1 MGTQLRIMRNLIL
14 LFLSVLALEGFA
26 QITLTKDDFP
36 VKGDT
41 VPTASA
47 VLKPKDLPVAV
58 FYTGSPTF
66 DLDLSKMAIVEK
78 GVERFDDPEADGML
92 GGSDVPKADFG
103 YSTPEGTLFFSAD
116 GNDLSVVGVGQE
128 AQSVE
133 IGFPFDEEL
142 EFMKAP
148 LTYPYENRDTA
159 NASRTLL
166 NIINID
172 VEVTSHYEV
181 NGHGKLTIPGDTTFD
196 VIRIRRQL
204 NFKTTTK
211 ITFPP
216 STDEQLDSLVTWEF
230 YADGIKSTVLRIL
243 GSYETD
249 AGGNIIDTNIIFTF
263 FDKGIPIGKKEIPS
277 ARRPEISLNANGLMV
292 NGMEPTYNVEIVSL
306 DGKVIMSRNN
316 VASGLRIQKPEME
329 AGIYLVRVSDNSG
342 HSTVKKFLF

>member
-1 MGTQLRIMRNLIL
+1 M
-14 LFLSVLALEGFA
+14 LAFEGMA

-47 VLKPKDLPVAV
+47 VLKPKQLPAAV
-58 FYTGSPTF
+58 FFTGSPTF
-66 DLDLSKMAIVEK
+66 DIDLSKLAIVEK
-78 GVERFDDPEADGML
+78 GVERFDDPEAEGML

-103 YSTPEGTLFFSAD
+103 YSTPEGTLFFSAS

-128 AQSVE
+128 AQSIE
-133 IGFPFDEEL
+133 IGFPFDKEL

-159 NASRTLL
+159 SASRSLL
-166 NIINID
+166 SVINID
-172 VEVTSHYEV
+172 VDVTSHYKV
-181 NGHGKLTIPGDTTFD
+181 NGYGKLTIPGDTTFE

-216 STDEQLDSLVTWEF
+216 STEETLDSLVTWEF
-230 YADGIKSTVLRIL
+230 YSEDLKSTVLRVL

-263 FDKGIPIGKKEIPS
+263 FDKGVPIGRKEIPS
-277 ARRPEISLNANGLMV
+277 VREPEISVNANGILV
-292 NGMEPTYNVEIVSL
+292 NGIEPTYQMEVLSL
-306 DGKVIMSRNN
+306 EGKVMMSRSN
-316 VASGLRIQKPEME
+316 VASGVRIQKPEME
-329 AGIYLVRVSDNSG
+329 TGIYIIRVSDHSG